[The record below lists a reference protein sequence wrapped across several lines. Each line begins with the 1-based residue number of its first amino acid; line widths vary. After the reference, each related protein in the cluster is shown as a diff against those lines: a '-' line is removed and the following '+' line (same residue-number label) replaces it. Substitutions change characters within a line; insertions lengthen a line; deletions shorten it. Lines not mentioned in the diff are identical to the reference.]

1 MSNIKL
7 VCATCGNNFDYYKS
21 EYNRQTKRGRD
32 QFYCSLSCSSKRP
45 SNLTHLKR
53 VSKKFV
59 GGENKLVTED
69 DFIRSSMNEFIRRVR
84 GRKKAKEKF
93 GDHNID
99 SNYLVKVWNNQN
111 GLCAYTKVPLI
122 LPSYK
127 NYKSTSYNYKAS
139 IDRIDSTK
147 GYEIGNIQFI
157 SYTMNNL
164 KSNMSSGEVQEFIS
178 LLHKLNLY

>member
-7 VCATCGNNFDYYKS
+7 VCATCGCDFEYYIG
-21 EYNRQTKRGRD
+21 EYNRQKKIGRD
-32 QFYCSLSCSSKRP
+32 KFYCSLSCSSKRP
-45 SNLTHLKR
+45 SNLTHLKK

-59 GGENKLVTED
+59 GGENKLVTEN

-84 GRKKAKEKF
+84 NRKKTKHKLCES
-93 GDHNID
+93 NID
-99 SNYLVKVWNNQN
+99 SDYLIKVWNDQK
-111 GLCAYTKVPLI
+111 GLCAYTKVALV

-127 NYKSTSYNYKAS
+127 HYKSTNYNYKAS

-147 GYEIGNIQFI
+147 GYEVGNIQFI

-164 KSNMSSGEVQEFIS
+164 KSNMADEEVSQFINII
-178 LLHKLNLY
+178 HKLNLY

>member
-7 VCATCGNNFDYYKS
+7 VCATCGTDFEYYIG

-84 GRKKAKEKF
+84 ARKKTKHRFAEY
-93 GDHNID
+93 NID
-99 SNYLVKVWNNQN
+99 CEYLIKVWNDQK
-111 GLCAYTKVPLI
+111 GLCAYTKVPLV

-127 NYKSTSYNYKAS
+127 HYKLTNYNYKAS
-139 IDRIDSTK
+139 IDRIDSSR
-147 GYEIGNIQFI
+147 GYEVGNIQFI

-164 KSNMSSGEVQEFIS
+164 KSNMTTGEVDEF
-178 LLHKLNLY
+178 LALVRK